1 MNELPTFRGQGLQ
14 PGADLHR
21 SADLEE
27 RMLGAGAHRQ
37 KLTLRSLNR
46 ALLARQGLLEP
57 IAGSP
62 AEVVERVGAVQAQH
76 WPAVAV
82 AIAARTA
89 AFELQ
94 ALEAAL
100 AAGELVFGTLLRGTL
115 HVVSAREHPEY
126 AAVTA
131 ASGADDWRRATKE
144 PAPGGDELRRDLA
157 AWASEEVRSAE
168 QIDEWIER
176 HVAERPGLLPEVE
189 VERLRASKWRPLRAW
204 SGLVRVAADGRWS
217 KTPVAY
223 RAAPAA
229 PGKLDAD
236 AALDA
241 VVRRHLRAF
250 GPAAAEDVAAWSGRR
265 VPQVRAALDRLAP
278 ELVQLADESGR
289 LLHDLPDACRPEAD
303 TPAPPRLLPWFDST
317 LLAYSPK
324 RRGRILPDAHRDA
337 VYNRANLRYEPT
349 FLVDG
354 FVAGTWG
361 IAVKRREATLT
372 LRPLEKLD
380 RATRDALAAE
390 AEALA
395 RATQPAATS
404 HRADFA

>member
-1 MNELPTFRGQGLQ
+1 MRAAPSRIGLR
-14 PGADLHR
+14 A
-21 SADLEE
+21 
-27 RMLGAGAHRQ
+27 
-37 KLTLRSLNR
+37 LNR

-57 IAGSP
+57 IVGPP
-62 AEVVERVGAVQAQH
+62 AEVVERIGAVQAQH
-76 WPAVAV
+76 WPAVPV
-82 AIAARTA
+82 ATAARTA
-89 AFELQ
+89 DFDLQ

-100 AAGELVFGTLLRGTL
+100 VAGQLVFGTLLRGTL

-144 PAPGGDELRRDLA
+144 PAPGGDELRQELA
-157 AWASEEVRSAE
+157 AWAAVEVRSAE

-176 HVAERPGLLPEVE
+176 RVEERPGLLPEAE
-189 VERLRASKWRPLRAW
+189 VERLRASKWRPLRTW

-223 RAAPAA
+223 GAAPAA
-229 PGKLDAD
+229 PRELSVE

-250 GPAAAEDVAAWSGRR
+250 GPAAAEDVAAWSGCRIT
-265 VPQVRAALDRLAP
+265 PVRAALERLLP
-278 ELVQLADESGR
+278 EFAELTDESGR
-289 LLHDLPDACRPEAD
+289 LLHDLPDAPRPGAD
-303 TPAPPRLLPWFDST
+303 VPAPPRLLPWFDST
-317 LLAYSPK
+317 LLAYDG
-324 RRGRILPDAHRDA
+324 RHRGRILPAAHKQA

-354 FVAGTWG
+354 FVAGTWA
-361 IAVKRREATLT
+361 IATKRRQATLT

-380 RATRDALAAE
+380 RGTRDALAAE

-395 RATQPAATS
+395 RATQPAAS
-404 HRADFA
+404 EHRVDFAS

>member
-1 MNELPTFRGQGLQ
+1 MSGPSELGLRG
-14 PGADLHR
+14 
-21 SADLEE
+21 
-27 RMLGAGAHRQ
+27 
-37 KLTLRSLNR
+37 LNR

-57 IAGSP
+57 MTGSP
-62 AEVVERVGAVQAQH
+62 VEVVERIGAVQAQH

-82 AIAARTA
+82 AIAARA
-89 AFELQ
+89 ADLDLQELQ
-94 ALEAAL
+94 AAL

-144 PAPGGDELRRDLA
+144 PAPAGDELRRQLA
-157 AWASEEVRSAE
+157 AWAAEEVRSAQ
-168 QIDEWIER
+168 QIDEWVER
-176 HVAERPGLLPEVE
+176 RAEERPGLLPAAE
-189 VERLRASKWRPLRAW
+189 VERQRALKWRPFRAW
-204 SGLVRVAADGRWS
+204 SGLVRVAADGRWA

-229 PGKLDAD
+229 TRELDAD

-250 GPAAAEDVAAWSGRR
+250 GPAAAEDVAAWSGCR
-265 VPQVRAALDRLAP
+265 VTPVRAALERLAP
-278 ELVQLADESGR
+278 ELVQLTDEAGR
-289 LLHDLPDACRPEAD
+289 LLHDLPDAPRPGAD

-317 LLAYSPK
+317 LLAYDP
-324 RRGRILPDAHRDA
+324 RHRVRILPQAHRDA

-349 FLVDG
+349 FMVDG
-354 FVAGTWG
+354 FVAGTWT
-361 IAVKRREATLT
+361 IAVKRRQATLT

-380 RATRDALAAE
+380 RTTRDALAAE

-395 RATQPAATS
+395 RATQPEASA
-404 HRADFA
+404 HRADFAS